1 VKKPGRSSWVA
12 NTQHVQPDGKI
23 RRSQLITTFGPG
35 AMVDLVGDAVVIGGL
50 DFWQGDGMEVIA
62 ESRLCAS
69 INARRRQQG
78 LRELRTEAAFR
89 AAPVGDDQQARRG
102 HGIRAVEFPAWFVC
116 QNPECRALVQAWH
129 GLERKGDH
137 YLHGCDNRRSG
148 AVCVPVRFV
157 AACVRGHLQEF
168 PWLSFVHQER
178 GTERC
183 EHPRLTLE
191 EGASGDFADIWVRC
205 RGCKSSRPLSRAR
218 ARGTAGGCKGER
230 PWLGSEGNEPG
241 CEEMLS
247 LVVRTASDAYFS
259 LVESALSIPPMK
271 ELALRAAIDGVW
283 NMVQTATP
291 SSIGPFRT
299 IPDVRHALEGWSDA
313 EVLVAIGARRA
324 GTPVEQGPVR
334 TAEFGQFMAAPEEVP
349 GTIAPPGQ
357 DFFARML
364 RRDRA
369 LPAGIER
376 VVLASKLREVRAQ
389 VGFTRLMPVS
399 SDLQGEYKVVPA
411 ALGLQTDWLPATEVR
426 GEGIFVRLDEE
437 AVRGWEQRPEV
448 RQREAELR
456 AGFAKWAEQLK
467 EPPDF
472 PGVRFY
478 LLHSLAHLLMTAL
491 SLECGYAASAIRER
505 LYCSLPGDPLPMAGI
520 LLATG
525 SSGTDG
531 TLGGLVDQGRRL
543 LGHLRAAWDAGVLCS
558 NDPVCGHHT
567 PRGDLTG
574 RLLEGAACHGC
585 LFVAECSCERFNQYL
600 DRALVVPTLGCD
612 GSVAFFRERP

>member
-1 VKKPGRSSWVA
+1 MKKPGRSTWVA

-23 RRSQLITTFGPG
+23 RRSQLITTFGAG

-50 DFWQGDGMEVIA
+50 DYWQGDGMEVIA

-69 INARRRQQG
+69 INARRRSQG
-78 LRELRTEAAFR
+78 LRELRTDAAFR

-102 HGIRAVEFPAWFVC
+102 HGIQAVEFPSWFVC
-116 QNPECRALVQAWH
+116 QNPECRALVRAWD

-137 YLHGCDNRRSG
+137 YLHTCDSRRTG

-157 AACVRGHLQEF
+157 GACVRGHLQEF
-168 PWLSFVHQER
+168 PWVRFAHQER
-178 GTERC
+178 RDERC
-183 EHPRLTLE
+183 ERPKLVLE
-191 EGASGDFADIWVRC
+191 EGASGDFADIVVRC
-205 RGCKSSRPLSRAR
+205 RTCGARRQLSTAR
-218 ARGTAGGCKGER
+218 AKFAMGDCDGGR
-230 PWLGSEGNEPG
+230 PWLGSEAHEPG
-241 CEEMLS
+241 CAEELR

-271 ELALRAAIDGVW
+271 ALALRAAIDGVW
-283 NMVQTATP
+283 NMVQTADAVT
-291 SSIGPFRT
+291 IGPFRT
-299 IPDVRHALEGWSDA
+299 IPDVRRALDGWSDA
-313 EVLVAIGARRA
+313 EVLAAIAARRA
-324 GTPVEQGPVR
+324 GTPVAQGPVR
-334 TAEFGQFMAAPEEVP
+334 TAEFAQFMAAAEEVP
-349 GTIAPPGQ
+349 GELASGKD
-357 DFFARML
+357 DFFARRL

-369 LPAGIER
+369 LPAAIER
-376 VVLASKLREVRAQ
+376 VVLATKLREVRAQ

-437 AVRGWEQRPEV
+437 AVQAWEQRPAVQRREV
-448 RQREAELR
+448 ELR
-456 AGFAKWAEQLK
+456 AGFARWSEQVK
-467 EPPDF
+467 EPPEF

-505 LYCSLPGDPLPMAGI
+505 LYCSLPGDDVPMAGI

-543 LGHLRAAWDAGVLCS
+543 MGHLRAAWDAGVLCS

-574 RLLEGAACHGC
+574 RQLEGAACHGC

-600 DRALVVPTLGCD
+600 DRALVVPTLGCEAE
-612 GSVAFFRERP
+612 VAFFQERP